1 MQGVRQELRDAGLLF
16 AKNPAMAFFAVLIA
30 GLAVSSISGSV
41 CPNYRSNFQ
50 VTRVI
55 TVGGPLSHL
64 SELRRG
70 AKFHGVM
77 LRMVASPRSPRGHV
91 AAGKPA
97 APSNNP
103 TNAGPANARPANA
116 APANAAKA
124 PLSAA
129 SPRSATAG
137 KVNSAGA
144 QPTCA
149 GMKLSDMRFPEFTFL
164 TPLL

>member
-1 MQGVRQELRDAGLLF
+1 MRSVRQELRDAGQLF
-16 AKNPAMAFFAVLIA
+16 AKNPAMAFFTVLIA
-30 GLAVSSISGSV
+30 ALAVSSISGSV
-41 CPNYRSNFQ
+41 CPNRSNFQ

-55 TVGGPLSHL
+55 TAGGPLSHL
-64 SELRRG
+64 GALRRG

-77 LRMVASPRSPRGHV
+77 LRMVALPRSPRGH
-91 AAGKPA
+91 AATGKPA
-97 APSNNP
+97 VPRDIP
-103 TNAGPANARPANA
+103 VNAGPAK
-116 APANAAKA
+116 AAKA
-124 PLSAA
+124 PW
-129 SPRSATAG
+129 SATAG

>member
-1 MQGVRQELRDAGLLF
+1 MRGVRQELKEAGQLF
-16 AKNPAMAFFAVLIA
+16 AKNPAMVFFAVLIA
-30 GLAVSSISGSV
+30 GLAVSSISGGM
-41 CPNYRSNFQ
+41 CPNNRSHFQ

-55 TVGGPLSHL
+55 TAGPLSRW

-77 LRMVASPRSPRGHV
+77 LRMVASPRSPRAHA

-97 APSNNP
+97 VTSDIPVNV
-103 TNAGPANARPANA
+103 GR
-116 APANAAKA
+116 ANAAKA
-124 PLSAA
+124 PVG
-129 SPRSATAG
+129 ATG
-137 KVNSAGA
+137 KLNSAGA
-144 QPTCA
+144 QSACT

>member
-1 MQGVRQELRDAGLLF
+1 MPGVRQELRDAGLLF

-55 TVGGPLSHL
+55 TAGGPLSHL

-97 APSNNP
+97 APSNIP
-103 TNAGPANARPANA
+103 TNAGPAHA
-116 APANAAKA
+116 APANAAEA
-124 PLSAA
+124 PGSAA

>member
-55 TVGGPLSHL
+55 TAGGPLSHL

-97 APSNNP
+97 APSNIP

-116 APANAAKA
+116 AKA
-124 PLSAA
+124 PRSAA